1 MSKQHTFYWSHCIA
15 ASIRTPT
22 GKSHTKFSTAFE
34 KLFRMGAR
42 PVAGEQMDRR
52 RWHRYDHLSPNRCC
66 SKAFSPRPLMV
77 MPAPYAASAPI
88 LTIKSPLSLLLQ
100 QLADCFTA
108 MKAQHSWRGVKL
120 DLYGLNGEQPAESG
134 QRAAHPGAGD
144 CRTRHQKNISA
155 QPAPRP
161 RHAPA

>member
-1 MSKQHTFYWSHCIA
+1 MLLKGLQPKTIDGYA
-15 ASIRTPT
+15 RAIRRIGT
-22 GKSHTKFSTAFE
+22 HF
-34 KLFRMGAR
+34 
-42 PVAGEQMDRR
+42 
-52 RWHRYDHLSPNRCC
+52 DHQ
-66 SKAFSPRPLMV
+66 V
-77 MPAPYAASAPI
+77 
-88 LTIKSPLSLLLQ
+88 TSLLLQ

-161 RHAPA
+161 RHAPD